1 MTHLTL
7 YPAIDLKDGAGVRL
21 QHGALDHV
29 TVYATDPAGPRSG
42 FRTRL
47 VQRKIGRFSMRWR
60 WCKILDSCRSRP
72 PHRVTGHS
80 RHAST
85 L

>member
-21 QHGALDHV
+21 QHGAPDHV

-42 FRTRL
+42 FRTGL
-47 VQRKIGRFSMRWR
+47 VQRKIDRFSMRWR
-60 WCKILDSCRSRP
+60 WCKFLTCAAAGRRI
-72 PHRVTGHS
+72 G
-80 RHAST
+80 
-85 L
+85 